1 MFNDLTKQQ
10 QETLFMNEIDA
21 NAYRQMKETTEGTQY
36 QFCEQFIKTSNDK
49 DRMLLFRTLLE
60 EILKHKKHS
69 HMEVRDEVWSV
80 FSDTEMDDLA

>member
-36 QFCEQFIKTSNDK
+36 RILEHLNKCHRVWQHIKKQYFQTSQF
-49 DRMLLFRTLLE
+49 
-60 EILKHKKHS
+60 
-69 HMEVRDEVWSV
+69 
-80 FSDTEMDDLA
+80 